1 MSERT
6 YGQDV
11 AFLNEHV
18 TTIELFNGDGA
29 RIVTVPQYQGR
40 TMTSTAGGN
49 QGTSFGW
56 INYDCISSSM
66 IAEKINLYGGEDR
79 FWISP
84 EGGQFS
90 VFFDPDSPMD
100 FSPVSYTHL
109 TLPTI
114 YSV

>member
-1 MSERT
+1 MTERT

-18 TTIELFNGDGA
+18 ETIELTNDEGA

-49 QGTSFGW
+49 DGTSFGW
-56 INYDCISSSM
+56 VNYDCIASKTQDP
-66 IAEKINLYGGEDR
+66 KINLYGGEDR

-90 VFFDPDSPMD
+90 VFFDPDV
-100 FSPVSYTHL
+100 PV
-109 TLPTI
+109 
-114 YSV
+114 